1 MSVGGI
7 SKAGAFLRP
16 AAGRRPQDPSAPCDA
31 EPSLEAIAQYIGG
44 LRFRRAPWGADDRDV
59 MAKVHRIDAM
69 YRELL
74 RAQDDAYKALLE
86 ERDRQV
92 RTLQRRLEKN

>member
-1 MSVGGI
+1 
-7 SKAGAFLRP
+7 
-16 AAGRRPQDPSAPCDA
+16 
-31 EPSLEAIAQYIGG
+31 
-44 LRFRRAPWGADDRDV
+44 